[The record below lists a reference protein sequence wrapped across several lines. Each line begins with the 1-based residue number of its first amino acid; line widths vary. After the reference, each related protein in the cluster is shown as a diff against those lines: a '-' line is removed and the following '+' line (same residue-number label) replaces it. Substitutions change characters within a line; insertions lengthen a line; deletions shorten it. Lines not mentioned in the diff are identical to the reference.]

1 MSGDVSRDRLP
12 RPVLALAWVAVAFF
26 ALPLVGVVVRAP
38 WGSLLDLLRSGD
50 VRAALLLSLQT
61 SVIATAV
68 SVVLGV
74 PLGWVLAR
82 ADFPGRSAVRALCTL
97 SMVVPPVVGGAA
109 LLAAYGRSGFVGRW
123 LDELFGWRLPFS
135 TAGVVVA
142 QVFVAMP
149 FLVLSVEPAF
159 RQLDR
164 AAVDAARTLGAS
176 RWFLL
181 IHVSLPL
188 VRPALVAGAVLAW
201 ARSIGE
207 FGATITFAGNA
218 PGVTQTMPL
227 ATFLALE
234 TSPDEAYALAIV
246 MIAVSFTVL
255 IGWRERWTTP

>member
-1 MSGDVSRDRLP
+1 MTGDRLP
-12 RPVLALAWVAVAFF
+12 RPVLALAWVAVTFF
-26 ALPLVGVVVRAP
+26 ALPLIGVIARAP
-38 WGSLLDLLRSGD
+38 WGSLLDLLREDD
-50 VRAALLLSLQT
+50 VRSALWLSLRT
-61 SVIATAV
+61 SSIATVVAL
-68 SVVLGV
+68 VLGV
-74 PLGWVLAR
+74 PLAWVLAR

-123 LDELFGWRLPFS
+123 LDELFGWRLPFT

-164 AAVDAARTLGAS
+164 AAIEAARTLGAS

-181 IHVSLPL
+181 RQVTLPMA
-188 VRPALVAGAVLAW
+188 RPALVAGAVLAW
-201 ARSIGE
+201 ARSLGE

-218 PGVTQTMPL
+218 PGTTQTMPI

-234 TSPDEAYALAIV
+234 TSPDEAYALALV
-246 MIAVSFTVL
+246 MIAVSFGVL
-255 IGWRERWTTP
+255 IGWRERWTSP